1 VSPQRKRIGYRF
13 LSAARASTRLRLA
26 CRDALYRLRGSPDG
40 LPIPPAALHVLV
52 SGNARL
58 GVAEYFEVGRLCA
71 DTLETLLRRDGS
83 SLGEVN
89 ALLDF
94 GCGCARVLRHVRSR
108 TPARLFGSDVNPAP
122 IAWCRR
128 SLPIGEFSVNGI
140 EPPLAFAS
148 GSFDLVYAFSVFT
161 HLPEPLQ
168 QPWMDELVRVL
179 RPGGKILITTQGG
192 AYAEELGP
200 AERRRLD
207 DDGIL
212 VHGAARPGSNECL
225 VYHTAQYVESTLARG
240 LELRQSESGKVI
252 DRRRRL
258 VGQDAYLLRRPM
270 SLDVAARAAP
280 S

>member
-1 VSPQRKRIGYRF
+1 VSLVRKHLRDRF
-13 LSAARASTRLRLA
+13 PSSDRAPSRLRLV

-83 SLGEVN
+83 SLGEIE

-94 GCGCARVLRHVRSR
+94 GCGCGRVLRHVRLR
-108 TPARLFGSDVNPAP
+108 TRARLFGCDANPAP
-122 IAWCRR
+122 VAWCRR

-140 EPPLAFAS
+140 EPPLTFAS

-168 QPWMDELVRVL
+168 QPWIDEIVRVL
-179 RPGGKILITTQGG
+179 RPGGKVLITTQGR
-192 AYAEELGP
+192 AYAEQLAP

-225 VYHTAQYVESTLARG
+225 VYHTARYVESKLARG
-240 LELRQSESGKVI
+240 LELRQSETGAVI

-258 VGQDAYLLRRPM
+258 VGQDAYLFRRPV
-270 SLDVAARAAP
+270 SLEVAPRAAP
-280 S
+280 R